1 MASPVIVVPGDRL
14 GGVDEFSAGEGTYV
28 RGLHVF
34 ASALGVRTVIAAP
47 TPSTAAAAPLPTVTV
62 QRSGATS
69 SVPCIPSVGCVVTG
83 RVTSI
88 NPRAATVAIVCVGD
102 VAVAHPFSGTLRKEN
117 LVTTDIDRVLMQH
130 CVRPGDVILAE
141 VCRLPQ
147 SLCGQCGDCGRAAG
161 SVAFQPSIALHSL
174 RYRR

>member
-14 GGVDEFSAGEGTYV
+14 GGVDEFNTGEGTYV
-28 RGLHVF
+28 RGIHVF
-34 ASALGVRTVIAAP
+34 ASALGVRTVLATAP
-47 TPSTAAAAPLPTVTV
+47 TSSSATAATLPTVTV
-62 QRSGATS
+62 QRTGATS

-141 VCRLPQ
+141 VFCLLLC
-147 SLCGQCGDCGRAAG
+147 LCGGA
-161 SVAFQPSIALHSL
+161 VAPTLHS
-174 RYRR
+174 RQVSFSFHRR